1 MRALSPIGFI
11 AIHAAL
17 ILITNKTVDKK
28 SSHNPYMQDYAQF
41 FVQFLIGSKY
51 NTNKISASGRKKAR
65 SIIVSAGRYHFIK
78 ANKAAA
84 MHSRTNDIPM
94 IAR

>member
-1 MRALSPIGFI
+1 
-11 AIHAAL
+11 
-17 ILITNKTVDKK
+17 
-28 SSHNPYMQDYAQF
+28 MQDYARF

-51 NTNKISASGRKKAR
+51 NTNKISASGRKNAR
-65 SIIVSAGRYHFIK
+65 SIMVSAGRYHFIK